1 MPGGI
6 PGEVRDHRR
15 ARSATVPPVAL
26 RARVRRGYALGS
38 VATGTF
44 GTVPGLLLLPYL
56 TDDLGVAAGIAGVLV
71 LVPKGWDVILNPI
84 AGRISDRA
92 GVRRPFLLWAGIAV
106 AITFALMFAGP
117 TAPPALAGGYVALL
131 FLLCATAYAFFQVP
145 YNAMPPEMTDNS
157 AERTRMMTWRV
168 TVLAVAILISG
179 ATAPLV
185 AQRAGYS
192 VMGAYIGVLLLVGT
206 LGAWFCTRGVP
217 PAGHVAAA
225 GSLGTQLRL
234 VAANPNFR
242 TLLVTFIIQAL
253 AIGMILAGVT
263 YVAGHLITE
272 PAASTIMFAAF
283 VGPALLVTPLWERY
297 AHRRSKRAGYLAASV
312 VLAVGMLALLGTIT
326 GSAPAAYV
334 GAGITGI
341 GYAGIQVFPLA
352 MLPDVAEED
361 TRRTGVNR
369 IGVFTGVW
377 TASETLGLALG
388 PGLYALV
395 LQIGGYVSS
404 TGDVDVVQPASA
416 LTAIA
421 IGVSIVPAALVV
433 LSLFPVRRYAL
444 EEPRMPER
452 TADGV

>member
-1 MPGGI
+1 
-6 PGEVRDHRR
+6 
-15 ARSATVPPVAL
+15 VAL

-71 LVPKGWDVILNPI
+71 LVPKGWDVVLNPV
-84 AGRISDRA
+84 AGRISDRS

-117 TAPPALAGGYVALL
+117 TAPPALAGGYVAVL

-145 YNAMPPEMTDNS
+145 YNAMPPEMTDDS

-168 TVLAVAILISG
+168 AVLAVAILLSG

-185 AQRAGYS
+185 VTSFGYPA
-192 VMGAYIGVLLLVGT
+192 MGAYIGVILLVGT

-217 PAGHVAAA
+217 PAGHVAAE

-234 VAANPNFR
+234 VVANVNFR
-242 TLLVTFIIQAL
+242 RLLITFVIQAL

-263 YVAGHLITE
+263 YVAGHLITD

-283 VGPALLVTPLWERY
+283 VGPALLVTPLWERL
-297 AHRRSKRAGYLAASV
+297 AHRSGKRTGYLAASV
-312 VLAVGMLALLGTIT
+312 VLAVGMLALLSTVT
-326 GSAPAAYV
+326 GSAVAAYV
-334 GAGITGI
+334 GAAITGV

-361 TRRTGVNR
+361 AQRTGVNR

-388 PGLYALV
+388 PFLYALV
-395 LQIGGYVSS
+395 LQLGGYVSS
-404 TGDVDVVQPASA
+404 TGDVDVAQPGSA

-421 IGVSIVPAALVV
+421 VGVSIVPAVLVV
-433 LSLFPVRRYAL
+433 ISLFPARRYAL
-444 EEPRMPER
+444 VEPRTSER

>member
-1 MPGGI
+1 
-6 PGEVRDHRR
+6 
-15 ARSATVPPVAL
+15 VAL
-26 RARVRRGYALGS
+26 PARVRRGYALGS

-56 TDDLGVAAGIAGVLV
+56 TDDLGVAAGIAGILV
-71 LVPKGWDVILNPI
+71 LVPKGWDVVLNPI

-117 TAPPALAGGYVALL
+117 GAPPALAGGYVAVL
-131 FLLCATAYAFFQVP
+131 FLVCATAYAFFQVP
-145 YNAMPPEMTDNS
+145 YNAMPPEISPDS

-168 TVLAVAILISG
+168 AVLAVAILVSG

-185 AQRAGYS
+185 VELAGYA
-192 VMGAYIGVLLLVGT
+192 VMGAYIGVILLVGT
-206 LGAWFCTRGVP
+206 LGAWICTRGVP
-217 PAGHVAAA
+217 DAGQVAAS
-225 GSLGTQLRL
+225 GSLATQLRL
-234 VAANPNFR
+234 VTANLNFR
-242 TLLVTFIIQAL
+242 NLLITFIVQAL

-263 YVAGHLITE
+263 YVAGHLITD
-272 PAASTIMFAAF
+272 PGAATIMFAAF

-297 AHRRSKRAGYLAASV
+297 AHRTSKRAGLLASSV
-312 VLAVGMLALLGTIT
+312 VLAVGMLVLGSVIT
-326 GSAPAAYV
+326 GSAVAAYV

-361 TRRTGVNR
+361 AQRTGVNR

-377 TASETLGLALG
+377 TAAETLGLAVG
-388 PGLYALV
+388 PFVYALV

-404 TGDVDVVQPASA
+404 TGDVEVVQPGSA

-421 IGVSIVPAALVV
+421 IGVSIVPAVLVA
-433 LSLFPVRRYAL
+433 LSLFAARRYSL
-444 EEPRMPER
+444 EPTR
-452 TADGV
+452 V

>member
-1 MPGGI
+1 
-6 PGEVRDHRR
+6 
-15 ARSATVPPVAL
+15 VAL

-131 FLLCATAYAFFQVP
+131 FLACATAYAFFQVP
-145 YNAMPPEMTDNS
+145 YNAMPPEMTDDS

-168 TVLAVAILISG
+168 AVLAVAILLSG

-185 AQRAGYS
+185 VEAFGYPA
-192 VMGAYIGVLLLVGT
+192 MGAYIGVILLVGT
-206 LGAWFCTRGVP
+206 LGAYFCTRGVP
-217 PAGHVAAA
+217 PAAHDAAE

-234 VAANPNFR
+234 VGANPNFR
-242 TLLVTFIIQAL
+242 PLLVTFVLQAL

-263 YVAGHLITE
+263 YVAGHLVTE

-297 AHRRSKRAGYLAASV
+297 AQQRGKRTGYAAASV
-312 VLAVGMLALLGTIT
+312 VLAVGMLVLLGTAS
-326 GSAPAAYV
+326 GSALIAYV

-361 TRRTGVNR
+361 AQRTGVNR

-395 LQIGGYVSS
+395 LQIGGYLSS
-404 TGDVDVVQPASA
+404 TGDTEVVQPASA

-421 IGVSIVPAALVV
+421 IGVSIVPAVLVAA
-433 LSLFPVRRYAL
+433 SLWTVRGYAL
-444 EEPRMPER
+444 AENRPEER
-452 TADGV
+452 TVDGV

>member
-1 MPGGI
+1 
-6 PGEVRDHRR
+6 
-15 ARSATVPPVAL
+15 
-26 RARVRRGYALGS
+26 VRRGYALGS

-71 LVPKGWDVILNPI
+71 LVPKGWDVVLNPV
-84 AGRISDRA
+84 AGRISDRS

-106 AITFALMFAGP
+106 AVTFALMFAGP

-131 FLLCATAYAFFQVP
+131 FLACATAYAFFQVP
-145 YNAMPPEMTDNS
+145 YNAMPPEMTDDS

-168 TVLAVAILISG
+168 AVLAVAILLSG

-185 AQRAGYS
+185 VGAFGYPA
-192 VMGAYIGVLLLVGT
+192 MGAYIGVVLLVGT
-206 LGAWFCTRGVP
+206 LGAYFCTRGVP
-217 PAGHVAAA
+217 PAARVAAE

-234 VAANPNFR
+234 VGANRNFR
-242 TLLVTFIIQAL
+242 PLLVTFVLQAL
-253 AIGMILAGVT
+253 AIGMILAGVS
-263 YVAGHLITE
+263 YVAGHLVTD

-297 AHRRSKRAGYLAASV
+297 ARQRGKRTGYAAASV
-312 VLAVGMLALLGTIT
+312 VLAVGMLALLGTAS
-326 GSAPAAYV
+326 GSALIAYV
-334 GAGITGI
+334 GAGITGV

-361 TRRTGVNR
+361 AQRTGVNR

-395 LQIGGYVSS
+395 LQIGGYLSS
-404 TGDVDVVQPASA
+404 TGDTEVVQPASA

-421 IGVSIVPAALVV
+421 IGVSIVPAVLVAA
-433 LSLFPVRRYAL
+433 SLWTVRGYAL
-444 EEPRMPER
+444 AEDRPGER
-452 TADGV
+452 TVDGV

>member
-1 MPGGI
+1 M
-6 PGEVRDHRR
+6 
-15 ARSATVPPVAL
+15 
-26 RARVRRGYALGS
+26 RRGYALGS

-56 TDDLGVAAGIAGVLV
+56 TDDLGVAAGVAGVLV

-84 AGRISDRA
+84 AGRISDRS

-106 AITFALMFAGP
+106 AVTFALMFAGP

-131 FLLCATAYAFFQVP
+131 FLACATAYAFFQVP
-145 YNAMPPEMTDNS
+145 YNAMPPEMTDDS

-168 TVLAVAILISG
+168 AVLAVAILLSG

-185 AQRAGYS
+185 VDAFGYP
-192 VMGAYIGVLLLVGT
+192 VMGAYIGVILLVGT
-206 LGAWFCTRGVP
+206 LGAYFCTSGVP
-217 PAGHVAAA
+217 PAAHVAAE

-234 VAANPNFR
+234 VGANRNFR
-242 TLLVTFIIQAL
+242 PLLVTFVLQAL

-263 YVAGHLITE
+263 YVAGHLVTD

-297 AHRRSKRAGYLAASV
+297 AHQRGKRTGYMAASV
-312 VLAVGMLALLGTIT
+312 VLTVGMLVLLGTAS
-326 GSAPAAYV
+326 GSALIAYV
-334 GAGITGI
+334 GAGITGV

-361 TRRTGVNR
+361 AQRTGVNR

-395 LQIGGYVSS
+395 LQIGGYLSS
-404 TGDVDVVQPASA
+404 TGDTEVTQPASA

-421 IGVSIVPAALVV
+421 IGVSIVPAVLVAA
-433 LSLFPVRRYAL
+433 SLWTVRGYAL
-444 EEPRMPER
+444 AESRPEER
-452 TADGV
+452 TVDGV

>member
-1 MPGGI
+1 
-6 PGEVRDHRR
+6 
-15 ARSATVPPVAL
+15 VAL

-131 FLLCATAYAFFQVP
+131 FLACATAYAFFQVP
-145 YNAMPPEMTDNS
+145 YNAMPPEMTDDS

-168 TVLAVAILISG
+168 AVLAVAILLSG

-185 AQRAGYS
+185 VEAFGYPA
-192 VMGAYIGVLLLVGT
+192 MGAYIGVILLVGT
-206 LGAWFCTRGVP
+206 LGAYFCTRGVP
-217 PAGHVAAA
+217 PAAHLAAE

-234 VAANPNFR
+234 VGANPNFR
-242 TLLVTFIIQAL
+242 PLLVTFVLQAL

-297 AHRRSKRAGYLAASV
+297 AQQRGKRTGYAAASV
-312 VLAVGMLALLGTIT
+312 VLAVGMLVLLGTAS
-326 GSAPAAYV
+326 GSALIAYV

-361 TRRTGVNR
+361 AQRTGVNR

-395 LQIGGYVSS
+395 LQIGGYLSS
-404 TGDVDVVQPASA
+404 TGDTEVVQPASA

-421 IGVSIVPAALVV
+421 IGVSIVPAVLVAA
-433 LSLFPVRRYAL
+433 SLWTVRGYAL
-444 EEPRMPER
+444 AENRPEER
-452 TADGV
+452 TVDGV

>member
-1 MPGGI
+1 
-6 PGEVRDHRR
+6 
-15 ARSATVPPVAL
+15 VAL

-71 LVPKGWDVILNPI
+71 LVPKGWDVILNPV

-131 FLLCATAYAFFQVP
+131 FLACATAYAFFQVP
-145 YNAMPPEMTDNS
+145 YNAMPPEMTDDS

-168 TVLAVAILISG
+168 AVLAVAILLSG

-185 AQRAGYS
+185 VDAFGYPA
-192 VMGAYIGVLLLVGT
+192 MGAYIGVILLVGT
-206 LGAWFCTRGVP
+206 LGAYFCTRGVA
-217 PAGHVAAA
+217 PAAHVAAE

-234 VAANPNFR
+234 VGANMNFR
-242 TLLVTFIIQAL
+242 PLLVTFVLQAL

-263 YVAGHLITE
+263 YVAGHLVTD
-272 PAASTIMFAAF
+272 PGASTIMFAAF

-297 AHRRSKRAGYLAASV
+297 AQQRGKRTGYAAASV
-312 VLAVGMLALLGTIT
+312 VLAVGMLVLLGTAS
-326 GSAPAAYV
+326 GSALIAYV

-361 TRRTGVNR
+361 AQRTGVNR

-395 LQIGGYVSS
+395 LQIGGYRSS
-404 TGDVDVVQPASA
+404 TGDTEVVQPASA

-421 IGVSIVPAALVV
+421 IGVSIVPAVLVAA
-433 LSLFPVRRYAL
+433 SLWTVRGYAL
-444 EEPRMPER
+444 AENRPEER
-452 TADGV
+452 TVDGV

>member
-1 MPGGI
+1 
-6 PGEVRDHRR
+6 
-15 ARSATVPPVAL
+15 VAL
-26 RARVRRGYALGS
+26 QARVRRGYALGS

-71 LVPKGWDVILNPI
+71 LVPKGWDVVLNPI
-84 AGRISDRA
+84 AGRISDRS

-106 AITFALMFAGP
+106 AITFALMFTGP

-131 FLLCATAYAFFQVP
+131 FLACATAYAFFQVP
-145 YNAMPPEMTDNS
+145 YNAMPPEMTGDS

-168 TVLAVAILISG
+168 AVLAVAILLSG

-185 AQRAGYS
+185 VAAYGYPA
-192 VMGAYIGVLLLVGT
+192 MGVYIGVILLVGT
-206 LGAWFCTRGVP
+206 LGAWICTRGVP
-217 PAGHVAAA
+217 PAGHVAAE
-225 GSLGTQLRL
+225 GSLATQLRL
-234 VAANPNFR
+234 VSANANFR
-242 TLLVTFIIQAL
+242 PLLLTFVLQAL

-263 YVAGHLITE
+263 YVAGHLVTD

-297 AHRRSKRAGYLAASV
+297 AHTRGKRTGYVAASV
-312 VLAVGMLALLGTIT
+312 VLAVGMVTLIGTVT
-326 GSAPAAYV
+326 GSALVAYV

-361 TRRTGVNR
+361 AQRTGVNR

-395 LQIGGYVSS
+395 LQIGGYLSS
-404 TGDVDVVQPASA
+404 TGDVDVVQPGSA

-421 IGVSIVPAALVV
+421 IGVSVVPAVLVAA
-433 LSLFPVRRYAL
+433 SLLTVRGYAL
-444 EEPRMPER
+444 GERRPEESS
-452 TADGV
+452 ADGV